1 MREWLRR
8 RLAPAP
14 AETAPAE
21 TAPAETAPAETAP
34 AFDPYHYCAG
44 GWFACCEANL
54 ALQEA
59 DPSYCAHFADPRAKY
74 AHGGAGAADGD
85 GAPSAGRHTFTYR
98 RWVWHDEVW
107 FEELPRPSRLAPS
120 ACGLCYSCVSHR
132 GRLAC
137 FFPQADG
144 AYARWRA
151 ARAAEWLGR
160 PLVAEKSCG

>member
-1 MREWLRR
+1 MRDWLCR
-8 RLAPAP
+8 RLAAVLPA
-14 AETAPAE
+14 AEDDAE
-21 TAPAETAPAETAP
+21 AAAVETT

-59 DPSYCAHFADPRAKY
+59 DAGYGARFADPRAKY
-74 AHGGAGAADGD
+74 AHGYVAPGTAGGED
-85 GAPSAGRHTFTYR
+85 SEAGRYTFTYR

-107 FEELPRPSRLAPS
+107 FEELPRPARLAPS

-137 FFPQADG
+137 LFPQADG

-160 PLVAEKSCG
+160 ALAAEKKSCG